1 MNIWKKFSN
10 NLYYYY
16 IYLEFSDALDLVNH
30 VPIVFFQNH
39 VVMAINVIQ
48 LQKNVW
54 VLIRQ
59 EHGSVIEM
67 ANKYF
72 NINLIESCFSLS
84 VSIRNNIYQLVRV
97 TCHLKSGSV

>member
-16 IYLEFSDALDLVNH
+16 IYLEFLDALDLVNH
-30 VPIVFFQNH
+30 VQIVFFPNH

-72 NINLIESCFSLS
+72 NINLIKSFFLS
-84 VSIRNNIYQLVRV
+84 VSIRNNRYIYVLLDYQNPLI
-97 TCHLKSGSV
+97 LF